1 MAGNHFGFCLSSIR
15 RKWKLSPSKIEIS
28 TISTLTMH
36 NSHQVLSAAVASGH
50 HEPAVTGQRWPKGES
65 GASLFSFFFRHSLQL
80 TFESSQTVD
89 HWWPRFFAFFSLLM
103 RLPLWLLL
111 EYFDSFSYSTYGF
124 WLTGLRGPVSNKET
138 TVSSE
143 EFKDVSNVHICRQ
156 RVRAHRLHSC
166 RESGW
171 TAAKKNCEKKCVQL
185 TNRRRSE
192 RPSRPRIHPATKR
205 RTRTDPEVSPT
216 RRPVFVAKN
225 KIKIN
230 CKQKNIDE
238 PIKQEKIMR
247 WCHSYIGNT
256 RHPWEVGCQ
265 KKQRNI
271 HKRAGFFFSGHLK
284 GVWLAD

>member
-1 MAGNHFGFCLSSIR
+1 
-15 RKWKLSPSKIEIS
+15 
-28 TISTLTMH
+28 
-36 NSHQVLSAAVASGH
+36 
-50 HEPAVTGQRWPKGES
+50 
-65 GASLFSFFFRHSLQL
+65 
-80 TFESSQTVD
+80 
-89 HWWPRFFAFFSLLM
+89 M

-124 WLTGLRGPVSNKET
+124 WLTGLRGPESNKET

-247 WCHSYIGNT
+247 WCHIYIGNT

-265 KKQRNI
+265 KSREIFTKGPVSSLAVTWKVYDLLTRPHNKI
-271 HKRAGFFFSGHLK
+271 KRQTSRGDRVSD
-284 GVWLAD
+284 VSE